1 MVLIHQTFLSLCQL
15 LSQYFLTLCTHRVLS
30 CGLSFTFL
38 PYYYMKLVTIN
49 RSDDDDDDN
58 DDDDIDT
65 FNLFKSQTV
74 IAVENH
80 QVGTLN

>member
-1 MVLIHQTFLSLCQL
+1 
-15 LSQYFLTLCTHRVLS
+15 
-30 CGLSFTFL
+30 
-38 PYYYMKLVTIN
+38 MKLVTIN
-49 RSDDDDDDN
+49 RSDDDDDN

-65 FNLFKSQTV
+65 FNLLFKSQTV

>member
-1 MVLIHQTFLSLCQL
+1 
-15 LSQYFLTLCTHRVLS
+15 
-30 CGLSFTFL
+30 
-38 PYYYMKLVTIN
+38 MKLVTIN
-49 RSDDDDDDN
+49 RSDDDDDDDN